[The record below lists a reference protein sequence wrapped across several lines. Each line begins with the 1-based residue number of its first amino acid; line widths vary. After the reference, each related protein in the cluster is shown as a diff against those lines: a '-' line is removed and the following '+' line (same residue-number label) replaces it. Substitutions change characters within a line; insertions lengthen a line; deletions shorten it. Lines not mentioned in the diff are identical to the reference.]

1 MTTLPIPAR
10 RPARKR
16 GVTLIEAVLFIS
28 IALGLIVGGIVFF
41 QQASTAQRTNDA
53 VRNISGIA
61 SEVRALYS
69 SQQTFAG
76 LTEATLIDAGAVPS
90 NIINGAALRN
100 EWGGSIE
107 VFPVNANGVAN
118 DGFMIVYTNAP
129 VEACARLVSYQ
140 ANGQGVVG
148 SGIGHIRII
157 DDSATVAAATALVE
171 GAAWGDN
178 VPATVTDADGATPA
192 EAATFCSRDDA
203 AGDDDQD
210 DIVTFGIAFER

>member
-1 MTTLPIPAR
+1 MTILRNPAR
-10 RPARKR
+10 RPARRR

-53 VRNISGIA
+53 VRNVSSLA
-61 SEVRALYS
+61 SETRALYQ
-69 SQQTFAG
+69 SQENFAG
-76 LTEATLIDAGAVPS
+76 VTEQTLIDAGAVPS
-90 NIINGAALRN
+90 SIVNNGQLRN

-107 VFPVNANGVAN
+107 LFPVNASGTAD

-129 VEACARLVSYQ
+129 VTACTRLISFQ
-140 ANGQGVVG
+140 ATGQGVLG
-148 SGIGHIRII
+148 SDISHVRII
-157 DDSATVAAATALVE
+157 DNSADVATARGLVQ
-171 GAAWGDN
+171 AANWGDVGN
-178 VPATVTDADGATPA
+178 ATDADGVTPG

-210 DIVTFGIAFER
+210 NIVTFGVAFSR